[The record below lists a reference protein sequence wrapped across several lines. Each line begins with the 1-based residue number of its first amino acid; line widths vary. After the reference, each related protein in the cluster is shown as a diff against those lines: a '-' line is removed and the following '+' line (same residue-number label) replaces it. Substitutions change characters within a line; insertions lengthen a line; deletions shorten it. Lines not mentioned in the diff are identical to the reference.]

1 MTSGGSSGGA
11 AASVAAGFGPLAL
24 GSDRWIDPAALG
36 DVRGARLVAE
46 QGRVPQHGS
55 LGSTMFLCSAG
66 PISRDV
72 RDAATLL
79 QLLAQPSVD
88 DSLCRLDEPPDYLSG
103 LDDGVAGLRLG
114 WWEDQSISGQVDAA
128 VITAIKKA
136 AFGLGALGATLSM
149 MP

>member
-1 MTSGGSSGGA
+1 M
-11 AASVAAGFGPLAL
+11 
-24 GSDRWIDPAALG
+24 
-36 DVRGARLVAE
+36 
-46 QGRVPQHGS
+46 
-55 LGSTMFLCSAG
+55 
-66 PISRDV
+66 

-88 DSLCRLDEPPDYLSG
+88 DSLCRLTNRPTIFPGSMIG
-103 LDDGVAGLRLG
+103 IAGLRLG

-136 AFGLGALGATLSM
+136 AFGLGRSVPTLST